1 MLSAVLLAAALL
13 ALPPHATVVP
23 GRSFAGLRLGAT
35 GMEVKADWGTR
46 YGVCRGCPRPT
57 WFFVYRPFQPQ
68 GAAVSFRA
76 GAAESF
82 YTLRAPPGWH
92 TDRGLRIGD
101 PEGRVTVL
109 YGVLPRAECGTYSA
123 LVLRRGT
130 VDTEFYVYAG
140 KVWGFGLSS
149 AGALRCH

>member
-1 MLSAVLLAAALL
+1 MLAAALVAIAL
-13 ALPPHATVVP
+13 ALPPRATVVP

-35 GMEVKADWGTR
+35 GMQVEAAWGTG

-57 WFFVYRPFQPQ
+57 WLFTYRPFRPQ

-92 TDRGLRIGD
+92 TNRGLGIGD
-101 PEGRVTVL
+101 PEARVTAL
-109 YGVLPRAECGTYSA
+109 YGVLPRVECGTYSA
-123 LVLRRGT
+123 LVLRRGR
-130 VDTEFYVYAG
+130 VDTEVYLYAG